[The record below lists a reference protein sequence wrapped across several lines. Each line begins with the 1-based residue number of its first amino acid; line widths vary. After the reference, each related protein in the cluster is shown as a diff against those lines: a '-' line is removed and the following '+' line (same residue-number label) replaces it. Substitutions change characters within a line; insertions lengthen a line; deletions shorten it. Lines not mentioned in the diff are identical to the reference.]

1 MRGRI
6 LEGFLHTI
14 LNRSEAAVSMNG
26 WCQRPEWTRM
36 PFFMLLIMANNLII
50 HNTSYYFILPPDTIP
65 TYFMYAIGVECIRS
79 YHMMGWNARIL
90 SYHRE
95 RSPLIY

>member
-50 HNTSYYFILPPDTIP
+50 YYHLT

-95 RSPLIY
+95 RSPLLIY